1 MYLNDDYDKKY
12 NRRSKR
18 NGCSRY
24 EPRKLAKMPQRTVFS
39 GMANIAVT
47 CIGFRKNNFQT
58 KFIG

>member
-12 NRRSKR
+12 NRRSKS

-24 EPRKLAKMPQRTVFS
+24 EPSKPQKCHKEQFFS

-47 CIGFRKNNFQT
+47 CIGFRENNFQT